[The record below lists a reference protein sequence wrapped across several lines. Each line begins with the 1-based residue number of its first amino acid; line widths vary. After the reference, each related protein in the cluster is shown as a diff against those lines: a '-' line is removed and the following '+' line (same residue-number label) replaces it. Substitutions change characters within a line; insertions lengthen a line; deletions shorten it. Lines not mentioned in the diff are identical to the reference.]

1 MEKLLGRKRMLLAVA
16 ISSLSLGILSIAG
29 IIFFILK
36 LWYLPMAL
44 CIALTAHAF
53 YGCPFYF
60 IAYANAQ
67 ISEKILREIEGG
79 ESDLAVIADRA
90 GVKPDFAEKL
100 IEKSRKRGE
109 L

>member
-1 MEKLLGRKRMLLAVA
+1 MKKLQGRKRLLLAVA
-16 ISSLSLGILSIAG
+16 ISSLLLGILSIAG

-36 LWYLPMAL
+36 LWYIPMVL

-60 IAYANAQ
+60 IAYANAK

>member
-1 MEKLLGRKRMLLAVA
+1 MLLAVA

-60 IAYANAQ
+60 IAYANAK
-67 ISEKILREIEGG
+67 ISEKIIREIEGG
-79 ESDLAVIADRA
+79 ESDISVIADRV
-90 GVKPDFAEKL
+90 GVRHDFTEKL